1 MTLLMITLSLVFGFY
16 FLWVHFLAVMKLQDV
31 LLRGELKGQPY
42 LVGRAVLTV
51 GLLADLIWQILPAT
65 FQYLDWPRE
74 LTVSGRIKRLC
85 NTGTG
90 WRKEKAEKF
99 RDTWLKP
106 YDSTGGHD

>member
-1 MTLLMITLSLVFGFY
+1 MTLPMIALSLVFGFY

-42 LVGRAVLTV
+42 MLGRVVLTF
-51 GLLADLIWQILPAT
+51 GLLADLIWQLIPASI
-65 FQYLDWPRE
+65 QYLDLPRE